1 MSTWDD
7 IDTRARSSN
16 SEPYRAPAAV
26 CAALGN
32 EKRIE
37 LVALLSKGA
46 LSATDLRE
54 KTGLSRSSLSQH
66 MNILEAQGLVR
77 ARAKGRCVGYELAG
91 AAVID
96 VYHAVARLCRER
108 IEGLRKLAR
117 QL

>member
-7 IDTRARSSN
+7 IDTKGRSTN

-37 LVALLSKGA
+37 LVAILAKGA
-46 LSATDLRE
+46 LSATDLRA

-66 MNILEAQGLVR
+66 MSILEAQGLVR

-91 AAVID
+91 SAVVD
-96 VYHAVARLCRER
+96 VYHAVARLCREHL
-108 IEGLRKLAR
+108 EGLRKLAK

>member
-1 MSTWDD
+1 
-7 IDTRARSSN
+7 
-16 SEPYRAPAAV
+16 V

-37 LVALLSKGA
+37 LVALLAKGA

-66 MNILEAQGLVR
+66 MNILEARGLVK
-77 ARAKGRCVGYELAG
+77 ARPMGRCVAYELAST
-91 AAVID
+91 AVTD
-96 VYHAVARLCRER
+96 VYRAVARLCRER